1 MNYKKCPHYSEICK
15 VLSKEITLEEV
26 SFEIEDVNGCPN
38 CLGEEE
44 TICSIWIKLMITNNL
59 SDQIGTNTPE
69 ITIETLDKR
78 IEEIAKNLAKK
89 QNS

>member
-1 MNYKKCPHYSEICK
+1 MNYKNCPHFLEICK
-15 VLSKEITLEEV
+15 VISKEIALEDV

-44 TICSIWIKLMITNNL
+44 TICCIWVKLMITNDL
-59 SDQIGTNTPE
+59 SDQIGTNTPK

-78 IEEIAKNLAKK
+78 IEEIARALVKK
-89 QNS
+89 QNN